1 MQRIVHDVEDEVAES
16 DIDERVSGL
25 RVLVSGTL
33 PTMKRTE
40 AQAWIEAHGG
50 IIASGVSKN
59 TDMCVFGTKASNG
72 KVAKA
77 ESLGINIVSG
87 EEFESWVAGE

>member
-1 MQRIVHDVEDEVAES
+1 MA
-16 DIDERVSGL
+16 GL

-40 AQAWIEAHGG
+40 AQTWIKAHGG
-50 IIASGVSKN
+50 IIASGVSRN
-59 TDMCVFGTKASNG
+59 TDLCVFGAKASNG

-77 ESLGINIVSG
+77 ESLEIKIVSG